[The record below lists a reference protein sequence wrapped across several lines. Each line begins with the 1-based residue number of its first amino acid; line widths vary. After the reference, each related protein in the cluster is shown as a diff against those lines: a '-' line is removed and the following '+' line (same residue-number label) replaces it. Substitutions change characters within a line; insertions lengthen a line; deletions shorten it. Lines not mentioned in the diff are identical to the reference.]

1 MRSEHPRNF
10 FFLGARKKKFWAEPP
25 ADPRGTNIPER
36 IFWEPERKNF
46 GQSLRRTHEE
56 RTSQKEFSGSPNE
69 KWKFG
74 IRCTFSHPFY
84 AKDAG
89 CPTPEGLGGVHN
101 LPMVCLFH
109 LLKIVV
115 FAPSLISGILNK
127 VHI

>member
-25 ADPRGTNIPER
+25 ADPRGTNIPES

-69 KWKFG
+69 KILGRASGGPMRNEHPRKNFLEARMKNFG
-74 IRCTFSHPFY
+74 QSLRQTHEERASQKAFSGSPNE
-84 AKDAG
+84 K
-89 CPTPEGLGGVHN
+89 
-101 LPMVCLFH
+101 
-109 LLKIVV
+109 
-115 FAPSLISGILNK
+115 
-127 VHI
+127 